1 MKALTCTAT
10 RRRLH
15 AYYDE
20 ELPINDQIAVSS
32 HLEWCDD
39 CAATFADF
47 QLVTA
52 ALRVA
57 TPGRV
62 GLSDEEDAS
71 LSATVVSRIRA
82 ERTASFGA
90 QIREMFEDMHL
101 VYAGLGATAA
111 ALVCLVIMLGMMRF
125 ATTERPDSL
134 AAIMKVLGSPGS
146 NLNPVSPMQPGI
158 QMPRALDHTFSNG
171 TTVGGDSIVMMAAVV
186 TREGTVENLAL
197 LNPGGGR
204 SSSSANQP
212 KAIED
217 LLGAVS
223 RARFEPA
230 KVDGLPVAV
239 NVVWLVAH
247 TTVRATPATPKKR
260 IAAIVQP
267 PTVNA

>member
-1 MKALTCTAT
+1 LRAP
-10 RRRLH
+10 R
-15 AYYDE
+15 
-20 ELPINDQIAVSS
+20 
-32 HLEWCDD
+32 
-39 CAATFADF
+39 
-47 QLVTA
+47 
-52 ALRVA
+52 RVA

-62 GLSDEEDAS
+62 PFSNDEDAS
-71 LSATVVSRIRA
+71 LQSAIVSRIKA

-90 QIREMFEDMHL
+90 QCREMFEDMHL

-134 AAIMKVLGSPGS
+134 AAIIKVLGSPGS
-146 NLNPVSPMQPGI
+146 NLNPVSPIQPGI

-171 TTVGGDSIVMMAAVV
+171 TSVAGDSIVMLAAVV

-204 SSSSANQP
+204 SSSVTNQP

-217 LLGAVS
+217 LMGAVS

-230 KVDGLPVAV
+230 RVDGLPVAV

-247 TTVRATPATPKKR
+247 TTVRATPATKKQR
-260 IAAIVQP
+260 IAALVEQP
-267 PTVNA
+267 AVNA